1 MDRVLSNNGGGIG
14 SNDSVEMDSVNRARQ
29 DSLPQKM
36 HLNKQMMARGVLG
49 ESQFTKDQY
58 ARGHYNLL
66 IKTPQVKQN
75 TAARR
80 RRRKRAQDRYSQQ
93 E

>member
-1 MDRVLSNNGGGIG
+1 MDRVLSNNGGGVG

-49 ESQFTKDQY
+49 ES
-58 ARGHYNLL
+58 
-66 IKTPQVKQN
+66 
-75 TAARR
+75 
-80 RRRKRAQDRYSQQ
+80 
-93 E
+93 